1 LKRVAAS
8 GLASLI
14 ALTTLAGLAGCG
26 GNAKKVAIRVNKDT
40 VTDEEFY
47 KRVQDVSL
55 ADLAPASRGLGPAK
69 AGEYAVEH
77 IIIELL
83 LKQLGEQKG
92 VKPTDA
98 EVNAYAAVSKKYQAN
113 PTLSILPNNPF
124 RTDEDLKR
132 EARLALIQRGLAL
145 GPLKIT
151 PDEIQKRYEQMKP
164 QITPEDQYH
173 LRVIQVSSA
182 DKANKV
188 LDTLKKGVAFE
199 TVALTQSE
207 EPNSKAKSG
216 DIGNVPQGA
225 LPPQLLAA
233 IKDLKPGEYT
243 KTPIKMGGVT
253 TPGQPAAPS
262 QFLIA
267 QVVEKIPGVP
277 PTLDEAKYVVER
289 VLMQEK
295 DPNFAQRVQQ
305 DLAGLRKS
313 ADIQV
318 NIDGYSKLVDQIKN
332 TPAPPAGAMPA
343 TGAPGVPTR

>member
-1 LKRVAAS
+1 LNRVAAS
-8 GLASLI
+8 GLACLI

-26 GNAKKVAIRVNKDT
+26 GSAKKVAIRVNKAT
-40 VTDEEFY
+40 VTDDEFY

-55 ADLAPASRGLGPAK
+55 ADLAPAARGMGPAK
-69 AGEYAVEH
+69 AGEFTVEH

-83 LKQLGEQKG
+83 LQQLGEQKG

-98 EVNAYAAVSKKYQAN
+98 EVNAYAALAKKYQNNQMLA
-113 PTLSILPNNPF
+113 LLPANPF
-124 RTDEDLKR
+124 RTDDDIKR
-132 EARLALIQRGLAL
+132 ESRLALIQRGLAM

-151 PDEIQKRYEQMKP
+151 PDEINKRYELMKP
-164 QITPEDQYH
+164 QLTPEDQYH

-182 DKANKV
+182 GKAAKV

-207 EPNSKAKSG
+207 EPNSKSKSG
-216 DIGNVPQGA
+216 DIGNVPQSA
-225 LPPQLLAA
+225 LPPQMLLA

-243 KTPIKMGGVT
+243 KTPIKMGGATV
-253 TPGQPAAPS
+253 PGQPAAPS

-277 PTLDEAKYVVER
+277 PTPEEAKYVVER

-295 DPNFAQRVQQ
+295 DPNYGQRVQQ
-305 DLAGLRKS
+305 DLGNLRKS

-318 NIDGYSKLVDQIKN
+318 NIEGYSKLVDQIKN
-332 TPAPPAGAMPA
+332 AAAPPSPAMPV
-343 TGAPGVPTR
+343 TPGR